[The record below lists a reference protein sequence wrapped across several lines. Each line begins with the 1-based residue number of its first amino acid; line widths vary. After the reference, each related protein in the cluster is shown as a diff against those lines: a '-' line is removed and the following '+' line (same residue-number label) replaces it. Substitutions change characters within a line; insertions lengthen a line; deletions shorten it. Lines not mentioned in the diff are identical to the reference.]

1 MSWTSAKGKVE
12 PGWKGGKRMQIHQNR
27 ASSPS
32 CTPLSPCQQCGS
44 DGSIYDLYLLWSV
57 VHQKFQFMMTSPR
70 WLALRQ
76 LILEE
81 EAFCFSTTAF
91 CLMSTRSTHYC
102 LPPHIKPL
110 FCHIWSSSPQTS
122 FRYIHTSTRHL
133 KPKME
138 SQSFHFSF
146 FFFRPAEQHQTWP
159 QWPPDCKSVPQTD
172 NAVQIGYKQQTTNQR
187 YMRIL
192 KLILRCNSSMAV
204 EAFPSERVILIYWP
218 RSSKEN

>member
-1 MSWTSAKGKVE
+1 
-12 PGWKGGKRMQIHQNR
+12 MQIHQNR

-32 CTPLSPCQQCGS
+32 CTPLLPCQQCGS
-44 DGSIYDLYLLWSV
+44 DGSVYDLYLLWSV
-57 VHQKFQFMMTSPR
+57 AHQKFQFMVNSPR
-70 WLALRQ
+70 WWALRQ

-91 CLMSTRSTHYC
+91 CLMSTRSTHYS
-102 LPPHIKPL
+102 LPPHMCSSYIKPL
-110 FCHIWSSSPQTS
+110 FCHILSSSHQAS
-122 FRYIHTSTRHL
+122 FRYILPPGIWS
-133 KPKME
+133 PKKE
-138 SQSFHFSF
+138 NQSFHFSF

-172 NAVQIGYKQQTTNQR
+172 NAVQIGYKQQTTDQR
-187 YMRIL
+187 YMPIL
-192 KLILRCNSSMAV
+192 KLILTCNSSMAV